1 MCSLS
6 GSFPAK
12 TLLTQVT
19 AKESQVGWNGT
30 REKLS
35 CCPIGPPR
43 GVVRLQH
50 GEARVFCRAKG

>member
-19 AKESQVGWNGT
+19 AKESQVGGM
-30 REKLS
+30 
-35 CCPIGPPR
+35 G
-43 GVVRLQH
+43 H
-50 GEARVFCRAKG
+50 GRSSAAVQ